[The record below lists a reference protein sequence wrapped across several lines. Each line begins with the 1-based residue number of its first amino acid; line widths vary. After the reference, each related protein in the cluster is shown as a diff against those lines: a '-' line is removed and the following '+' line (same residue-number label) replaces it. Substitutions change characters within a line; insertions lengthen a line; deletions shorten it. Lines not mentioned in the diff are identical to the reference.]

1 MSPARKTRASAKAE
15 KANNAK
21 AARINNNEKINNVNS
36 DEENHT
42 NEGKV
47 AAAGP
52 PTAVSHPP
60 PLKMPEANSIPV
72 APGTPGTPGNQPGPN
87 PVPHT
92 PNVMPPS
99 NPAAFETDLPPELLH
114 QGWRKFWSRRENRPY
129 FFNRMS
135 GDTLWEMP
143 PIHANSN
150 NGPHP
155 PAPGGPPGTSGGSG
169 GAAAHQQ
176 QQPPP
181 HFNNPIND
189 PLGINNG
196 PHQSHHHAMKR
207 RPSEEMMGGNAGKK
221 LILAGP
227 WDLEIPTNV
236 ILFERQPSML
246 THPHPEIELMRFG
259 YVMKLRQSYQEMCHS
274 REGIDAPKDSFNR
287 WLLERKVIDQG
298 KDPLLPSYCFPEISM
313 SMYREIMND
322 LPMKLVK
329 PKFTGKPYIIMNEEK
344 PYTVTFI
351 LL

>member
-15 KANNAK
+15 KAASAK
-21 AARINNNEKINNVNS
+21 INNNEKVNNVNN
-36 DEENHT
+36 DNDNQVPEE
-42 NEGKV
+42 K
-47 AAAGP
+47 AAPAMA
-52 PTAVSHPP
+52 PTPAPA
-60 PLKMPEANSIPV
+60 PLKIPEANSIPV

-135 GDTLWEMP
+135 GDTMWEMP
-143 PIHANSN
+143 PIHAN
-150 NGPHP
+150 NGPH
-155 PAPGGPPGTSGGSG
+155 APGPSPGHVQAGAGGH
-169 GAAAHQQ
+169 A
-176 QQPPP
+176 P

-196 PHQSHHHAMKR
+196 PHQSHAMKR

-227 WDLEIPTNV
+227 WDLELPTNV
-236 ILFERQPSML
+236 ILYERQPSML

-329 PKFTGKPYIIMNEEK
+329 PKFTGIISNNHSN
-344 PYTVTFI
+344 
-351 LL
+351 

>member
-15 KANNAK
+15 KATANKAK
-21 AARINNNEKINNVNS
+21 PKINNNEKINNSSSGVVVNS
-36 DEENHT
+36 DTEN
-42 NEGKV
+42 NENEAKQIGI
-47 AAAGP
+47 
-52 PTAVSHPP
+52 P
-60 PLKMPEANSIPV
+60 PLKMPENNANSIPV

-135 GDTLWEMP
+135 GDTMWEMP
-143 PIHANSN
+143 PIHANTN
-150 NGPHP
+150 NGPQQPPASGGPPAGPSGPGGHP
-155 PAPGGPPGTSGGSG
+155 PA
-169 GAAAHQQ
+169 
-176 QQPPP
+176 PP

-196 PHQSHHHAMKR
+196 PHQSHHHHGGHHALKR

-221 LILAGP
+221 LILTGP

-236 ILFERQPSML
+236 ILYERQPYLL
-246 THPHPEIELMRFG
+246 THPHPEIEIMRFT

-329 PKFTGKPYIIMNEEK
+329 PKFTGMYKKAKIA
-344 PYTVTFI
+344 TFT
-351 LL
+351 